1 MGNLEAQRDWG
12 FAGDYVR
19 AMWAMM
25 QRPEPTDYVIATG
38 LAHSVRDLCR
48 IAFEH
53 VGLDYEKYVVI
64 DERLYRP
71 AEVDHL
77 LGNAAKA
84 RAELGWEPKIGF
96 EELVTMMVDAD
107 VARLNRHS
115 VPQYNVALPTS
126 RA

>member
-1 MGNLEAQRDWG
+1 
-12 FAGDYVR
+12 
-19 AMWAMM
+19 MWAMM

-53 VGLDYEKYVVI
+53 VGLDYEKYVVV

-96 EELVTMMVDAD
+96 EELVRMMVDAD
-107 VARLNRHS
+107 VARLKGHS